1 LPFATC
7 HVPRV
12 AAIRTALLG
21 AFVFMPWVVGDAA
34 LCSRWPG
41 LFAMKAN
48 TALAFF
54 LAGGSL

>member
-1 LPFATC
+1 
-7 HVPRV
+7 
-12 AAIRTALLG
+12 
-21 AFVFMPWVVGDAA
+21 MPWVVGDAA